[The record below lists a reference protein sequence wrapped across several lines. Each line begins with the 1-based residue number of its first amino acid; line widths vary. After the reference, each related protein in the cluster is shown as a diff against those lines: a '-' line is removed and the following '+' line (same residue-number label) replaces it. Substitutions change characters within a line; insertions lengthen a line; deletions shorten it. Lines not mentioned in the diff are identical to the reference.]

1 MKNGVNIGEQ
11 MRNWIYLTSIIHSEL
26 YIPAESTDC
35 LFLELA
41 FPNTET
47 FDDQKTVKEIEI
59 YY

>member
-1 MKNGVNIGEQ
+1 

-47 FDDQKTVKEIEI
+47 FDDQKTVKEIKI